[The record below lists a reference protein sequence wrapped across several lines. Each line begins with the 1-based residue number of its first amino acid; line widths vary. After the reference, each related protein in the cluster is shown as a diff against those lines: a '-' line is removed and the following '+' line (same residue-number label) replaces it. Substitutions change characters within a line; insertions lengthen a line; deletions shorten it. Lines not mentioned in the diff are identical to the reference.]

1 MTMRVPTP
9 CFTNTTEV
17 TLLSEATACP
27 PSVVA
32 DTIMRTIELGVMITD
47 AAVDETQTTI
57 FCMPVG
63 RDPRCPGCGHEG
75 RYRDT
80 VTRPLTDLPVAGYPL
95 VLQVAVP
102 RYRCCTAECS
112 RAVFNQDLG
121 KLAAPRSSTTR
132 RCARYV
138 LRRLMIDRTTVSA
151 IAAELGLSWHTVSSI
166 AMRTVTE
173 LIATAGPDRL
183 TGVRVIGVDEHRWAP
198 RRLGAAGF
206 VTLIIDLTPTHD
218 RTGPARLLDLVEGR
232 SAIALA
238 SWLAA
243 QPADFAQAVQ
253 VIAMDGFAGY
263 KTAATEV
270 IPDAVTVM
278 DPFHVVALAGI
289 KFDLTRQRVQQQT
302 LGRRGHTG
310 DPLYGIRRIARTRL
324 QLLSTR
330 QYARLN
336 SVFDAEEHLAV
347 KVAWLI
353 YQKII
358 AAYADLDRRR
368 GQKAMTRLIDS
379 IRRGVPAGL
388 EEIAQL
394 GRTLWRRRA
403 DILAF
408 FDHHASNGPTE
419 AINGRLEALRRN
431 ALGFRNLTNY
441 RWRSLLH
448 SGALHQLINAL

>member
-1 MTMRVPTP
+1 
-9 CFTNTTEV
+9 
-17 TLLSEATACP
+17 
-27 PSVVA
+27 
-32 DTIMRTIELGVMITD
+32 MRTIELGVTITD
-47 AAVDETQTTI
+47 AAVDEKATTI
-57 FCMPVG
+57 FCAPVVG
-63 RDPRCPGCGHEG
+63 DPRCPDCGQDG

-80 VTRPLTDLPVAGYPL
+80 VVRPLIDLPVAGYPL
-95 VLQVAVP
+95 VLKVAVP
-102 RYRCCTAECS
+102 RYRCSTPECG
-112 RAVFNQDLG
+112 RAVFNQNLG

-138 LRRLMIDRTTVSA
+138 LRRLMIDRTTIAA
-151 IAAELGLSWHTVSSI
+151 IAAELGVSWHTVSSI
-166 AMRTVTE
+166 AMHATAG
-173 LIATAGPDRL
+173 LIAAAGPDRL
-183 TGVRVIGVDEHRWAP
+183 TGVEVIGVDEHRWAP

-206 VTLIIDLTPTHD
+206 VTLIIDLTPVRDH
-218 RTGPARLLDLVEGR
+218 RGPARLLDLVPGR
-232 SAIALA
+232 SATALA
-238 SWLAA
+238 SWLVA

-270 IPDAVTVM
+270 LPDAVTVM
-278 DPFHVVALAGI
+278 DPFHVVALAGT
-289 KFDLTRQRVQQQT
+289 KLDLIRQRIQQQT

-330 QYARLN
+330 QYTRLN

-358 AAYADLDRRR
+358 AAYADPNRRR
-368 GQKAMTRLIDS
+368 GKQAMTKLIDS
-379 IRRGVPAGL
+379 IRRGVPTGL

-394 GRTLWRRRA
+394 GRTLARRCA

-431 ALGFRNLTNY
+431 ALGFRNLTHY
-441 RWRSLLH
+441 RIRSLLH
-448 SGALHQLINAL
+448 SGALHQLVNAL

>member
-1 MTMRVPTP
+1 
-9 CFTNTTEV
+9 
-17 TLLSEATACP
+17 
-27 PSVVA
+27 
-32 DTIMRTIELGVMITD
+32 
-47 AAVDETQTTI
+47 
-57 FCMPVG
+57 
-63 RDPRCPGCGHEG
+63 
-75 RYRDT
+75 
-80 VTRPLTDLPVAGYPL
+80 
-95 VLQVAVP
+95 
-102 RYRCCTAECS
+102 
-112 RAVFNQDLG
+112 VFNQDLG

-138 LRRLMIDRTTVSA
+138 LRRLMIDRTTISA
-151 IAAELGLSWHTVSSI
+151 IAAELGVSWHTVSSI
-166 AMRTVTE
+166 AMRATAG
-173 LIATAGPDRL
+173 LIATTGPDRL
-183 TGVRVIGVDEHRWAP
+183 AGVTVIGVDEHRWAP
-198 RRLGAAGF
+198 RRRGTEGF

-218 RTGPARLLDLVEGR
+218 QTGPARLLDLVEGR
-232 SAIALA
+232 SATALA
-238 SWLAA
+238 TWLAA
-243 QPADFAQAVQ
+243 QPTDFARAVE

-278 DPFHVVALAGI
+278 DPFHVVALAGT
-289 KFDLTRQRVQQQT
+289 KLDLIRQRIQQQT

-324 QLLSTR
+324 QLLSPR
-330 QYARLN
+330 QYTRLTE
-336 SVFDAEEHLAV
+336 VLDGDDHLAV

-358 AAYADLDRRR
+358 AAYADPNRRH
-368 GQKAMTRLIDS
+368 GKKAMTRLIES

-394 GRTLWRRRA
+394 GRTLSRRRA

-408 FDHHASNGPTE
+408 FDHHVSNGPTE

-431 ALGFRNLTNY
+431 ALGFRNLTHY

-448 SGALHQLINAL
+448 SGALHQLVNAL